1 MFNSRNNI
9 GTLKTINRKEY
20 ILVSLLSRNV
30 TKIKELIDQYNIND
44 IIDDLTGYTALHY
57 AVTIPNNN
65 DIVKYLLDNGANL
78 KKLQKDNMDSYELA
92 TVSNKKY
99 LFEYFKNK
107 QDDKINDLELK
118 NITLNNK
125 ITTLEKINKH
135 LESTFDT
142 YNEKIKTLK
151 SEIIKK
157 DDEII
162 KKDNENNKLKRK
174 NVDTEEAFNQLLK
187 KIKK

>member
-9 GTLKTINRKEY
+9 ETLKTINRKEY
-20 ILVSLLSRNV
+20 ILVSLLSRNN
-30 TKIKELIDQYNIND
+30 TKIKELLDQYNVND
-44 IIDDLTGYTALHY
+44 IIDDVTGYTALHY
-57 AVTIPNNN
+57 AVTIPNND

-92 TVSNKKY
+92 TVSNKKF

-107 QDDKINDLELK
+107 QDAKLTDLEFK
-118 NITLNNK
+118 NTTLNNK
-125 ITTLEKINKH
+125 ITSLEKMNKY

-151 SEIIKK
+151 TEIIKK
-157 DDEII
+157 DD
-162 KKDNENNKLKRK
+162 ENNKLKRK
-174 NVDTEEAFNQLLK
+174 NIDTEEAFNQLLK